1 MIILNPFLPN
11 FSILYTLK
19 SSESLLAN
27 LSELINSCPSEI
39 SRNAGAMCQICLKIT
54 RYQNNATGDG
64 VVLVFLLLTLNIFH
78 TLF

>member
-11 FSILYTLK
+11 YPEIIRK
-19 SSESLLAN
+19 SLAN